1 MNWRLGFLVT
11 AAACAV
17 LPLVVPQHSLTIL
30 VEALILGLFAMSLDL
45 LVGYCRL
52 YSFGHAAAY
61 GLGAY
66 SYALILTYVPL
77 PLPAAI
83 LLAVAV
89 TILIAI
95 PIAWIC
101 TRSTG
106 VSFAMLTLAFAQL
119 GYAML
124 FRFRDITGGSDGLVG
139 IPRHPGPFGIDW
151 FQGKLGYYYLV
162 LACLFG
168 SYLLCRAI
176 VRSPFG
182 AVLAGIRENEAKT
195 IALGYNTR
203 AYKITTVVL
212 AYGFGGLA
220 GALYAAF
227 AGFASPEL
235 FFWLTSGRVLIM
247 VIVGGAGT
255 LIGPILGG
263 VSFVFLEHQL
273 SQVTD
278 LWPLIFGTIFMAFVM
293 FAPQGIWGI
302 LTSRFRSRRAVRT
315 PTAPR
320 RHPVPLLECRGLV
333 RRFGALVAVDGID
346 LAVEPGEIRA
356 VIGPNGAGKSTVFN
370 LITSVLRPSAGQ
382 VIFAGED
389 ITGMP
394 VHQVAQKG
402 IARTFQLCHIFPAL
416 TVRENVRIAAQ
427 ARDGRRWQ
435 FLGGGRVLNRSA
447 SAAAE
452 AIARMRL
459 TRMADATAAMLS
471 HGDQRLLEIAMAI
484 AQKPRLLMLDE
495 PTQGLSIEE
504 TGRAVQ
510 ILKDML
516 TEGDLSVLL
525 VEHDMEVV
533 FKLADNIT
541 VLHRGRVIADG
552 SPTAVRAS
560 AEVRSAYLGGAQ

>member
-1 MNWRLGFLVT
+1 M
-11 AAACAV
+11 
-17 LPLVVPQHSLTIL
+17 
-30 VEALILGLFAMSLDL
+30 
-45 LVGYCRL
+45 
-52 YSFGHAAAY
+52 
-61 GLGAY
+61 
-66 SYALILTYVPL
+66 
-77 PLPAAI
+77 
-83 LLAVAV
+83 
-89 TILIAI
+89 
-95 PIAWIC
+95 
-101 TRSTG
+101 
-106 VSFAMLTLAFAQL
+106 
-119 GYAML
+119 
-124 FRFRDITGGSDGLVG
+124 
-139 IPRHPGPFGIDW
+139 
-151 FQGKLGYYYLV
+151 
-162 LACLFG
+162 
-168 SYLLCRAI
+168 
-176 VRSPFG
+176 
-182 AVLAGIRENEAKT
+182 
-195 IALGYNTR
+195 
-203 AYKITTVVL
+203 
-212 AYGFGGLA
+212 
-220 GALYAAF
+220 
-227 AGFASPEL
+227 
-235 FFWLTSGRVLIM
+235 
-247 VIVGGAGT
+247 
-255 LIGPILGG
+255 
-263 VSFVFLEHQL
+263 
-273 SQVTD
+273 
-278 LWPLIFGTIFMAFVM
+278 
-293 FAPQGIWGI
+293 
-302 LTSRFRSRRAVRT
+302 
-315 PTAPR
+315 
-320 RHPVPLLECRGLV
+320 PLLECRGLV

-427 ARDGRRWQ
+427 ARDARRWQ

-447 SAAAE
+447 SAADE
-452 AIARMRL
+452 AIARLRL

-533 FKLADNIT
+533 FKLADYIT

-552 SPTAVRAS
+552 SPVAVRAS

>member
-1 MNWRLGFLVT
+1 M
-11 AAACAV
+11 
-17 LPLVVPQHSLTIL
+17 
-30 VEALILGLFAMSLDL
+30 
-45 LVGYCRL
+45 
-52 YSFGHAAAY
+52 
-61 GLGAY
+61 
-66 SYALILTYVPL
+66 
-77 PLPAAI
+77 
-83 LLAVAV
+83 
-89 TILIAI
+89 
-95 PIAWIC
+95 
-101 TRSTG
+101 
-106 VSFAMLTLAFAQL
+106 
-119 GYAML
+119 
-124 FRFRDITGGSDGLVG
+124 
-139 IPRHPGPFGIDW
+139 
-151 FQGKLGYYYLV
+151 
-162 LACLFG
+162 
-168 SYLLCRAI
+168 
-176 VRSPFG
+176 
-182 AVLAGIRENEAKT
+182 
-195 IALGYNTR
+195 
-203 AYKITTVVL
+203 
-212 AYGFGGLA
+212 
-220 GALYAAF
+220 
-227 AGFASPEL
+227 
-235 FFWLTSGRVLIM
+235 
-247 VIVGGAGT
+247 
-255 LIGPILGG
+255 
-263 VSFVFLEHQL
+263 
-273 SQVTD
+273 
-278 LWPLIFGTIFMAFVM
+278 
-293 FAPQGIWGI
+293 
-302 LTSRFRSRRAVRT
+302 
-315 PTAPR
+315 
-320 RHPVPLLECRGLV
+320 PLLECRGLV

-394 VHQVAQKG
+394 VHEVAQKG

-447 SAAAE
+447 SAADE

-552 SPTAVRAS
+552 SPAAVRAS

>member
-1 MNWRLGFLVT
+1 
-11 AAACAV
+11 
-17 LPLVVPQHSLTIL
+17 
-30 VEALILGLFAMSLDL
+30 
-45 LVGYCRL
+45 
-52 YSFGHAAAY
+52 
-61 GLGAY
+61 
-66 SYALILTYVPL
+66 
-77 PLPAAI
+77 
-83 LLAVAV
+83 
-89 TILIAI
+89 
-95 PIAWIC
+95 
-101 TRSTG
+101 
-106 VSFAMLTLAFAQL
+106 
-119 GYAML
+119 
-124 FRFRDITGGSDGLVG
+124 
-139 IPRHPGPFGIDW
+139 
-151 FQGKLGYYYLV
+151 
-162 LACLFG
+162 
-168 SYLLCRAI
+168 
-176 VRSPFG
+176 
-182 AVLAGIRENEAKT
+182 
-195 IALGYNTR
+195 
-203 AYKITTVVL
+203 
-212 AYGFGGLA
+212 
-220 GALYAAF
+220 
-227 AGFASPEL
+227 
-235 FFWLTSGRVLIM
+235 
-247 VIVGGAGT
+247 
-255 LIGPILGG
+255 
-263 VSFVFLEHQL
+263 
-273 SQVTD
+273 
-278 LWPLIFGTIFMAFVM
+278 
-293 FAPQGIWGI
+293 
-302 LTSRFRSRRAVRT
+302 
-315 PTAPR
+315 
-320 RHPVPLLECRGLV
+320 VPLLECRGLV
-333 RRFGALVAVDGID
+333 RRFGALVAVDDID

-370 LITSVLRPSAGQ
+370 LITSVLKPSAGQ

-447 SAAAE
+447 SAADE

-516 TEGDLSVLL
+516 MEGDLSVLL

-552 SPTAVRAS
+552 SPAAVRAS
-560 AEVRSAYLGGAQ
+560 AQVRSAYLGGAQ